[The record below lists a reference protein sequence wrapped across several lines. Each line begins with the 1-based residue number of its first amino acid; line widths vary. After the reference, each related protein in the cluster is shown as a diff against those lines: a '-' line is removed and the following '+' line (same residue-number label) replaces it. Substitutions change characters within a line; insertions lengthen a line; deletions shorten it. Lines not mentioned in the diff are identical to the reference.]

1 MTSWR
6 RINLLLAAYVALL
19 AAVWFWPAG
28 DDAPLPPLT
37 DIDVAAVSTIRVE
50 RGNRLVMAFERQGST
65 WNMSYP
71 HTSPAVAQRVTRL
84 LAIAQAPV
92 WQHLPADAT
101 AQRFGLA
108 APTTTVQFDTT
119 RIGFCLALVLS
130 VSNNVA
136 IWPVPL
142 VQQVLKPV
150 KLSVEICDR
159 LWSNLRRSISR
170 TRNGCCQTPHFVQ
183 LNAIN
188 AN

>member
-19 AAVWFWPAG
+19 AAVWLWPAG

-71 HTSPAVAQRVTRL
+71 HASPAVAQRVTRL

-92 WQHLPADAT
+92 WQHLPADAAT
-101 AQRFGLA
+101 QRFGLA

-119 RIGFCLALVLS
+119 RIGFGDHEPSQRARY
-130 VSNNVA
+130 VA
-136 IWPVPL
+136 VDDAIAVIDDL
-142 VQQVLKPV
+142 YF
-150 KLSVEICDR
+150 
-159 LWSNLRRSISR
+159 NLTMLPPAHYLPTEPGR
-170 TRNGCCQTPHFVQ
+170 
-183 LNAIN
+183 
-188 AN
+188 